1 VALALV
7 LLQRQRRLATDT
19 LLGIL
24 AHATL
29 SLGLVTL
36 AFMETVRVDLVSYL
50 FGDILAIT
58 VSDLYWIW
66 GGGILAFGQ
75 PAKKGQRMSFRT
87 ANGRKETSNNQLMD
101 ASMLPP
107 VAERA

>member
-1 VALALV
+1 MLHTNPQLGVVATCLGVALALV

-50 FGDILAIT
+50 FGDILAINT
-58 VSDLYWIW
+58 CLLY
-66 GGGILAFGQ
+66 
-75 PAKKGQRMSFRT
+75 
-87 ANGRKETSNNQLMD
+87 TSRC
-101 ASMLPP
+101 
-107 VAERA
+107 V